1 MIVLGVA
8 KLYVGLGICGNS
20 MGGAATVEPML
31 LQLPLDGGGDGFAN
45 KLRSTG
51 VTGVD
56 ESQLEVGGGAG
67 VLGLVGHGGGA

>member
-1 MIVLGVA
+1 
-8 KLYVGLGICGNS
+8 
-20 MGGAATVEPML
+20 ML
-31 LQLPLDGGGDGFAN
+31 LQPMLDGGGEGFAN

-51 VTGVD
+51 VTGVV